1 MSHCNLLITGDG
13 VAIIQK
19 VPLSLIRST
28 MMVSVH
34 RPKVGGGRSRLGPAL
49 NPPLIQCARVATG
62 VGLGGAEQSSDP
74 GSIQAAD

>member
-34 RPKVGGGRSRLGPAL
+34 RPKVGGRSRLGPAL
-49 NPPLIQCARVATG
+49 NPPLIQRARVATG

>member
-1 MSHCNLLITGDG
+1 
-13 VAIIQK
+13 
-19 VPLSLIRST
+19 
-28 MMVSVH
+28 MVSVH
-34 RPKVGGGRSRLGPAL
+34 RPKVGGRSRLGPAL